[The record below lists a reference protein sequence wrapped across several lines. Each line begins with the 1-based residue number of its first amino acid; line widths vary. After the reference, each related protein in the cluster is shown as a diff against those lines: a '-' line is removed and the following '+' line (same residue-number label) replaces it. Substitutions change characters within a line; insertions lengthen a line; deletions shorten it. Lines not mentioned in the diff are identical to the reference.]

1 MDKKTLRHIARLSRI
16 SLTDEELEKFTH
28 QMQTILDSAKV
39 LQEINTNNVKPMKR
53 HIPFFFFL
61 EDITEISLTQED
73 VLKNATYTE
82 NGYVKV
88 FGKIF
93 DSDQDS

>member
-16 SLTDEELEKFTH
+16 SLTDEELEKFTL

-53 HIPFFFFL
+53 HISFSQL
-61 EDITEISLTQED
+61 REDVAEISLTQEE
-73 VLKNATYTE
+73 VLKNAKYTE
-82 NGYVKV
+82 NGYIKV

>member
-16 SLTDEELEKFTH
+16 SLTDEELEKFTP
-28 QMQTILDSAKV
+28 QMQTILDSAKM
-39 LQEINTNNVKPMKR
+39 LQEVNTNNITHMKK
-53 HIPFFFFL
+53 HISFSQL
-61 EDITEISLTQED
+61 REDIPEISLTQEE
-73 VLKNATYTE
+73 VLKNAQYTE

-93 DSDQDS
+93 DSNQDS